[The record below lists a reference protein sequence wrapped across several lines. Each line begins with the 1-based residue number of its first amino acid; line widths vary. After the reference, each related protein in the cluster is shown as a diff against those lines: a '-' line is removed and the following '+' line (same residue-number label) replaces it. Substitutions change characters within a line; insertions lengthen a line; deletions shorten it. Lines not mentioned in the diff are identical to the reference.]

1 MKQALFRSVVA
12 FVLLVAGS
20 VFAFGQTSTPGSITG
35 TVTDPSGA
43 VVAGASVVAKSS
55 ATGQEL
61 TATTSDD
68 GVFTIPQTPPGTY
81 TVTITAA
88 SGFKTLVLKDV
99 VVVIGTPS
107 SLKAQLEIGGA
118 NETVTITG
126 AGGELLQTQTA
137 TVGQTITGRQITDIP
152 QASRDAL
159 DLVLLLPGTQTNGR
173 PRSSTING
181 LPKGALNITMDGV
194 NVQDNVLKGSDGFFT
209 FVRPRVDSVDE
220 VTISTATPGA
230 ESAGEGAVQI
240 KFTTKGG

>member
-43 VVAGASVVAKSS
+43 IVAGANVVAKNNG
-55 ATGQEL
+55 TGQEL

-81 TVTITAA
+81 TVTITTA
-88 SGFKTLVLKDV
+88 GF
-99 VVVIGTPS
+99 
-107 SLKAQLEIGGA
+107 
-118 NETVTITG
+118 
-126 AGGELLQTQTA
+126 
-137 TVGQTITGRQITDIP
+137 
-152 QASRDAL
+152 
-159 DLVLLLPGTQTNGR
+159 
-173 PRSSTING
+173 
-181 LPKGALNITMDGV
+181 

-240 KFTTKGG
+240 KFTTKSGTSEFHGGLFEYHRNPALNANYWYNN